1 MTADP
6 TATAF
11 DLACDEC
18 DVMLIVDI
26 ADPHWRIRLSRF
38 ADDHEGHRQAVAL
51 PRPRRAP

>member
-18 DVMLIVDI
+18 DVMLIVDV
-26 ADPHWRIRLSRF
+26 ADPQWRARLSRF
-38 ADDHEGHRQAVAL
+38 ADDHEGHRQVAVL
-51 PRPRRAP
+51 PRPRRGT